1 MLYENTTFFNYNC
14 FFLFYNKFILGN
26 DNVAPKKNIIKQISA
41 TIDFPQN
48 AKVEKS
54 ETVAVNFEITEN
66 GKIKVNEINGNPTF
80 TEHVKQKLENFVVK
94 KFKDLVG
101 ENFYVKFNFKS
112 DK

>member
-1 MLYENTTFFNYNC
+1 MKTLH
-14 FFLFYNKFILGN
+14 FLFTTVFICFTINLFSTTMSTP
-26 DNVAPKKNIIKQISA
+26 PKKNIVKQISA
-41 TIDFPQN
+41 SMDFPKNVKIENQ
-48 AKVEKS
+48 
-54 ETVAVNFEITEN
+54 ETVAVNFEVTEN

-101 ENFYVKFNFKS
+101 ENFYVKFSFKS

>member
-1 MLYENTTFFNYNC
+1 MKTTRFLITTVFFC
-14 FFLFYNKFILGN
+14 FTINLFSATIT
-26 DNVAPKKNIIKQISA
+26 APPKKNIIKQISA
-41 TIDFPQN
+41 TMDFPQN
-48 AKVEKS
+48 AKIENS

-94 KFKDLVG
+94 KFKDMVG
-101 ENFYVKFNFKS
+101 ENFYIKFSFKS